1 MINVNATLMSVL
13 TGNKPDC
20 LANASPRSRLETG
33 GANEIGF
40 QCYWEVADLM
50 QKGRSQQARELAL
63 AIPMDHLRS
72 LALLLVNNSRRL

>member
-13 TGNKPDC
+13 TGNKPEC
-20 LANASPRSRLETG
+20 LAIASPEGRLETCG
-33 GANEIGF
+33 TNEIGF
-40 QCYWEVADLM
+40 QSYWEVADLM

-63 AIPMDHLRS
+63 TIPMDHLRS